1 MQEARRRWKAVA
13 GVDKLHQ
20 YDRAASP
27 DGAGQPMNEA
37 DDITAT
43 RNDMRFDPAAGRVT
57 QVSAGARPQGPSMRS
72 RMNLLIGDKR
82 KAIGVIALLAIVSA
96 IAEVILLALIA
107 QVAATLVQG
116 KGSHQ
121 RLTLLHIHAPTRT
134 LILAA
139 FAIAVARLLLQ
150 VPISVLPARVN
161 VDVRTRLR
169 TNLFQAFTLAS
180 WEVQSR
186 DREGQ
191 LQETMTNQAG
201 QATAGVGSLLGLIAS
216 TLTFL
221 ILLASAFALNLI
233 AAAIVVAVAFS
244 MFALLRPLR
253 NLGRRLAGAFSRA
266 QIRYASGIAES
277 VRVAEETQVFGAG
290 AAQRDRIDT
299 LIARARKLFFQTQLV
314 GRLGSNVSQSLVYL
328 LLVSG
333 LFIIHID
340 GVSHIASLG
349 AVVLIL
355 VRASSG
361 GQNVQSAYQGL
372 IQSLPFIERT
382 QEAERR
388 YRESAPVEGT
398 VPLAHVGSLVF
409 EGVSYAYR
417 PGRPVLSGIAFA
429 VDGGEVVG
437 VIGPSGAG
445 KSTLVQLLLR
455 LRFPYEGSYLVN
467 GVPAGEIAPADWHR
481 LVAYVPQEPRLLH
494 ASVADNI
501 RYFRDIEDEEVRRAG
516 RLARIHDDIMG
527 WPDGYETIV
536 GPRADAVSGGQ
547 QQRICLARAL
557 AARPE
562 LLVLDEPTSALDPTS
577 EMLIQESLTGLKQEL
592 TLFIVAHRMS
602 TLNICDRVMIILDGK
617 LAAFDTISHLQR
629 HNTYYRSA
637 SRLAAAAPGGSLL

>member
-1 MQEARRRWKAVA
+1 MMTRRQGGRDAPGAPPRVSLWTRLSPMVGDRRGAIFTLAILAMLSGFVEAV
-13 GVDKLHQ
+13 
-20 YDRAASP
+20 
-27 DGAGQPMNEA
+27 
-37 DDITAT
+37 
-43 RNDMRFDPAAGRVT
+43 
-57 QVSAGARPQGPSMRS
+57 
-72 RMNLLIGDKR
+72 
-82 KAIGVIALLAIVSA
+82 LLAILAEMAVTLATGASRAHAHIGPLHLHVS
-96 IAEVILLALIA
+96 LG
-107 QVAATLVQG
+107 TLF
-116 KGSHQ
+116 
-121 RLTLLHIHAPTRT
+121 A
-134 LILAA
+134 AA
-139 FAIAVARLLLQ
+139 FTMVIARLLLQ
-150 VPISVLPARVN
+150 VPLLTLSPRIAA
-161 VDVRTRLR
+161 DTQAKMRTS
-169 TNLFQAFTLAS
+169 LFHAFSRAS
-180 WEVQSR
+180 WDVQAR

-191 LQETMTNQAG
+191 LQETMTNQVM
-201 QATAGVGSLLGLIAS
+201 QATGAVMNTMGLLTS
-216 TLTFL
+216 TLNL
-221 ILLASAFALNLI
+221 VALLASAILLNVL
-233 AAAIVVAVAFS
+233 AAGVVFVIS
-244 MFALLRPLR
+244 MLLFGLLRPLR
-253 NLGRRLAGAFSRA
+253 GFGRRRARALSRA
-266 QIRYASGIAES
+266 QVQYSRGIAES
-277 VRVAEETQVFGAG
+277 IRVAEETQVFGVG
-290 AAQRDRIDT
+290 AAQRARIDGYQAT
-299 LIARARKLFFQTQLV
+299 TRRH
-314 GRLGSNVSQSLVYL
+314 
-328 LLVSG
+328 LLVTQTLLRLVSNLYQALIYVVFVG
-333 LFIIHID
+333 ALFALYEVGKGHA
-340 GVSHIASLG
+340 GSLG

-361 GQNVQSAYQGL
+361 GQNVQNAYQGL
-372 IQSLPFIERT
+372 IQSLPFVERT

-602 TLNICDRVMIILDGK
+602 TLDICDRVMIILDGK